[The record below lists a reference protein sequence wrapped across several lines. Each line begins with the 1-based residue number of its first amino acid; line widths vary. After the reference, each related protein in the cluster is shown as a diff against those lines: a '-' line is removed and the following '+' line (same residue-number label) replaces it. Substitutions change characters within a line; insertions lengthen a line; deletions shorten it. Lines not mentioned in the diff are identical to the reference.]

1 MSLKKT
7 KVVKK
12 ARSYRKIYEDEG
24 WKQAITRG
32 SYEASGDLQK
42 NRFEKES
49 DDNRK

>member
-24 WKQAITRG
+24 RKQAITRG

-42 NRFEKES
+42 NQVWKRV
-49 DDNRK
+49 RW